1 MGYVKDSLQL
11 VISGL
16 KLTGGWKPSNISHRM
31 YYIYAV
37 FIMFIPLCMN
47 VLVLINTVRLGKEEG
62 LVPMADNFSVTSETL
77 LIPFKMVYT
86 ILNFGKLKKIVTFWD
101 NRTSPEVD
109 VKGAV
114 NYVNKM
120 LSLFMGATMFTV
132 IMLCYKAFFYPYE
145 KLMIT
150 SIWLPRGLE
159 LSVFANFCVNIY
171 IAIGKLKIYI
181 YIL

>member
-16 KLTGGWKPSNISHRM
+16 KLTGGWKPSNISDRM
-31 YYIYAV
+31 YYIYSV